1 MIHYDPTVPPAYD
14 RAGSRRRA
22 WVGVASVALGSF
34 AIVLS
39 EFLPIGLLPA
49 IASDLDVG
57 IGTAGSVVVVTGL
70 FAALAAPVV
79 TVVTSRLD
87 RRLVLVA
94 LGALLIVA
102 DAAAALAPTFPVL
115 AASRALLGISLG
127 GFWAIGMGIGAR
139 LVPPAGAVRAVSLIT
154 AGISVATVVSLPLSA
169 AVSALTTWRLAF
181 VIGGAI
187 GLVALVLQLAT
198 LPPIPAAERVRFAS
212 LAGLLRVPRARVGL
226 LGAAVLFFAQFAAY
240 TFITPFLQTRAGL
253 DPEAVTAALLLFGV
267 SGIIGNFVAGAT
279 VARSV
284 RGTTGTA
291 QIMLAAAILLLP
303 LLAPSTVE
311 VFALVVVWGF
321 VWGGLPLALQTWMST
336 ATPAGSETGLALF
349 VTTIQLALAA
359 GSVVGGGVVT
369 ATGLDGDFRLAG
381 AVALVGALA
390 FLALS
395 SRRRS
400 GLPADTAIGSAQP
413 TAVPRAALPRR

>member
-1 MIHYDPTVPPAYD
+1 MSGPGITA
-14 RAGSRRRA
+14 RRGR
-22 WVGVASVALGSF
+22 VGVAAVALGSF

-70 FAALAAPVV
+70 FAALAAPLV
-79 TVVTSRLD
+79 TVATSRFD
-87 RRLVLVA
+87 RRTVLVA
-94 LGALLIVA
+94 LSALLVVS
-102 DAAAALAPTFPVL
+102 DALAALAPTFPVL
-115 AASRALLGISLG
+115 LAARALLGVSLG

-139 LVPPAGAVRAVSLIT
+139 LVPPAGAVRAVSMIT

-169 AVSALTTWRLAF
+169 AVSALADWRLAF

-187 GLVALVLQLAT
+187 GLVALALQLAT
-198 LPPIPAAERVRFAS
+198 LPPLPSTERVRFAS
-212 LAGLLRVPRARVGL
+212 LGGLLRVPRARVGL

-240 TFITPFLQTRAGL
+240 TYITPFLQTRAGL
-253 DPEAVTAALLLFGV
+253 GPEAVTVALLLFGV
-267 SGIIGNFVAGAT
+267 AGIAGNFTAGAT
-279 VARSV
+279 VTRSV

-291 QIMLAAAILLLP
+291 QIALAAAVVLLP
-303 LLAPSTVE
+303 FLAPSSVG
-311 VFALVVVWGF
+311 VVALVLVWGF

-336 ATPAGSETGLALF
+336 ATPAGSETALALF

-359 GSVVGGGVVT
+359 GSIVGGGVVT

-381 AVALVGALA
+381 GIALVGALA
-390 FLALS
+390 FLALT

-400 GLPADTAIGSAQP
+400 SAP
-413 TAVPRAALPRR
+413 SDAAARSDRGAASPRAALPRR

>member
-1 MIHYDPTVPPAYD
+1 MTA
-14 RAGSRRRA
+14 RRGR
-22 WVGVASVALGSF
+22 VGVAAVALGSF

-70 FAALAAPVV
+70 FAALAAPLV
-79 TVVTSRLD
+79 TVATSRFD
-87 RRLVLVA
+87 RRTVLVA
-94 LGALLIVA
+94 LSALLVVS
-102 DAAAALAPTFPVL
+102 DALAALAPTFPVL
-115 AASRALLGISLG
+115 LAARALLGVSLG

-139 LVPPAGAVRAVSLIT
+139 LVPPAGAVRAVSMIT

-169 AVSALTTWRLAF
+169 AVSALADWRLAF

-187 GLVALVLQLAT
+187 GLVALALQLAT
-198 LPPIPAAERVRFAS
+198 LPPLPSTERVRFAS
-212 LAGLLRVPRARVGL
+212 LGGLLRVPRARVGL

-240 TFITPFLQTRAGL
+240 TYITPFLQTRAGL
-253 DPEAVTAALLLFGV
+253 GPEAVTVALLLFGV
-267 SGIIGNFVAGAT
+267 AGIAGNFTAGAT
-279 VARSV
+279 VTRSV

-291 QIMLAAAILLLP
+291 QIALAAAVVLLP
-303 LLAPSTVE
+303 FLAPSSVG
-311 VFALVVVWGF
+311 VVALVLVWGF

-336 ATPAGSETGLALF
+336 ATPAGSETALALF

-359 GSVVGGGVVT
+359 GSIVGGGVVT

-381 AVALVGALA
+381 GIALVGALA
-390 FLALS
+390 FLALT

-400 GLPADTAIGSAQP
+400 SAP
-413 TAVPRAALPRR
+413 SDAAARSDRGAASPRAALPRR